1 MGGNAMTIKIYKI
14 HPDYYPDFQ
23 KAVDAAF
30 KDTLI
35 KSGRCK
41 HIFPPEIEIAE
52 DGYIYLH
59 VKDWVAS
66 LEGMD
71 SFLTELIEV
80 E

>member
-1 MGGNAMTIKIYKI
+1 MTIKTYKI

-23 KAVDAAF
+23 QAVDAAF
-30 KDTLI
+30 EDTLI

-59 VKDWVAS
+59 VKDFIAS
-66 LEGMD
+66 LPNMWQFLAE
-71 SFLTELIEV
+71 LTETETT
-80 E
+80 